1 MTVYGN
7 LSPAESVRHVT
18 IWNRLECRKIA
29 GNAAPLRRNLER
41 YLERHPECE
50 VYDGQDKM
58 LGTATSGID
67 PKTGATIV
75 FRNEHVPIWHKSEL
89 RKVTGNAAPLRKN
102 LASYLAKHPEC
113 EEYVGQDKGITRN
126 TVSRDVEVEMATTSE
141 LPPVHPQTEVH
152 QEKPWQMQ
160 DNFTKSIPIPGSTSA
175 VLQDQDMHM
184 ESFGTLSNSHDIAML
199 LNSPFTRSFDY
210 DSVPVA
216 HFDQPSPS
224 MFLNSPPNATMMP
237 SSAVN
242 AS

>member
-141 LPPVHPQTEVH
+141 LPPVHPQTEVRYTVWC
-152 QEKPWQMQ
+152 QYLLKPELVE
-160 DNFTKSIPIPGSTSA
+160 PSTFS
-175 VLQDQDMHM
+175 
-184 ESFGTLSNSHDIAML
+184 L
-199 LNSPFTRSFDY
+199 LI
-210 DSVPVA
+210 
-216 HFDQPSPS
+216 
-224 MFLNSPPNATMMP
+224 
-237 SSAVN
+237 
-242 AS
+242 